1 MFSGIHFDGDS
12 ARAQQ
17 ISIVNKT
24 GAPLV
29 IGGVYALDV
38 NNASASMREKLSHVK
53 AVHADNINGVLVV
66 ATRALED
73 GESGAAGV
81 ITGPVRVRV
90 NGAVALTGRLKAV
103 AGENH
108 LVAASDGVGS
118 TDIGVAKPLAANASG
133 DAVIEAL
140 FDGVSFNKAINS
152 ADGTA

>member
-17 ISIVNKT
+17 ISIVNRT
-24 GAPLV
+24 GEKLV

-38 NNASASMREKLSHVK
+38 NNGDLSTREKLSHVK
-53 AVHADNINGVLVV
+53 AVHANNLNGVLVV

-73 GESGAAGV
+73 GESGSAGV
-81 ITGPVRVRV
+81 VAGPVRVRV

-103 AGENH
+103 AGENY
-108 LVAASDGVGS
+108 LVAASAGVGS
-118 TDIGVAKPLAANASG
+118 TDIGVGKPLQANTEG
-133 DAVIEAL
+133 TVLIDAL
-140 FDGVSFNKAINS
+140 FDGVSFNKSINA